1 MSGKVLF
8 EDIFAVRDVDPGGKK
23 FDKVSR
29 FIGHSEQ
36 FDMDLLLDV
45 NVDAYPLQRDDK
57 FALAL
62 APTLNLDGS
71 QDEGFFDQVS
81 LPAACPS
88 RQLQQSRALQSEA
101 DWVSFSTNYMRASM
115 FSRLLLGSIVGCS
128 FSGVEQNLLIVAV
141 SLQSKKKSLMDQY
154 EYVTYGK
161 LYQWGGLEGSKAEVH
176 ISYGGLLMRLAGDM
190 SHLKDLKLDQRLYC
204 LIRRVS

>member
-45 NVDAYPLQRDDK
+45 NVDVYPLQRDDK

-71 QDEGFFDQVS
+71 QDEGFFD
-81 LPAACPS
+81 
-88 RQLQQSRALQSEA
+88 
-101 DWVSFSTNYMRASM
+101 
-115 FSRLLLGSIVGCS
+115 
-128 FSGVEQNLLIVAV
+128 
-141 SLQSKKKSLMDQY
+141 QSKKKSLMDQY